1 MSVTRR
7 RLLEIARAIATA
19 CFAVRRPLV
28 SEIDLTDAPDTSTVD
43 AEPLTLGTQPT
54 KLERFLRSRGIKP
67 AHLARESG
75 YSRQFLL
82 GLRMGHILPRKHC
95 AFAISAA
102 CERFA
107 RERVRPLDLFDVW
120 LPNNRN
126 EEE

>member
-1 MSVTRR
+1 MSITRR
-7 RLLEIARAIATA
+7 RLLEIVRAIATA
-19 CFAVRRPLV
+19 CFAVRQPLV
-28 SEIDLTDAPDTSTVD
+28 PETDPDTSIVA
-43 AEPLTLGTQPT
+43 AEPLTLGRQPT